1 MSDEVRCVQSA
12 GAILG
17 EGPLWCPREQVLYW
31 LDIKRPAIYR
41 FDPQSGQTGQW
52 TMPSDIGCMALRE
65 QGGMVVGL
73 RTGFAF
79 LDFETGAVTALA
91 DPEADRPDNRFND
104 GKVDRQGRFWAGTL
118 NDAESEPLGSLYR
131 LDADGTVTLM
141 QDGAVVSNGIGWSPD
156 DRTMYFTDSVIRTIW
171 AFDFDP
177 GSGAIANRRIFAE
190 VPNGTGYP
198 DGLTVDSEGFVWSAV
213 WDGWRI
219 VRYDPAGNI
228 DREVVMPVQRPTSC
242 MLGGPDLRTLYVTS
256 ASIHLDAGALERGPR
271 AGGLFALQVDTAG
284 LPEPRF
290 AG

>member
-1 MSDEVRCVQSA
+1 MSDVVRCVQPA

-17 EGPLWCPREQVLYW
+17 EGPLWCPREQALYW
-31 LDIKRPAIYR
+31 LDIKRPAIFR
-41 FDPQSGQTGQW
+41 FDPRAGQTGNW
-52 TMPSDIGCMALRE
+52 ALPSDIGCMALRE

-79 LDFETGAVTALA
+79 LDLESGAVTPVA

-118 NDAESEPLGSLYR
+118 NDAESQPLGSLYR
-131 LDADGTVTLM
+131 LDPDGTVTLM

-156 DRTMYFTDSVIRTIW
+156 DRTMYFTDSVVRTIW

-190 VPNGTGYP
+190 APDGTGYP
-198 DGLTVDSEGFVWSAV
+198 DGLTVDSEGFIWSAV

-219 VRYDPAGNI
+219 VRYDPAGRI
-228 DREVVMPVQRPTSC
+228 DREVVVPVQRPTSC
-242 MLGGPDLRTLYVTS
+242 MLGGPDLKTLYVTS
-256 ASIHLDAGALERGPR
+256 ASIHLDAGALERGPL
-271 AGGLFALQVDTAG
+271 AGGLFALEVDTAG

>member
-79 LDFETGAVTALA
+79 LDFETGAVTAVA

-177 GSGAIANRRIFAE
+177 STGAIANRRIFTE
-190 VPNGTGYP
+190 VPSGTGYP

-242 MLGGPDLRTLYVTS
+242 MLGGPDLKTLYVTS

>member
-1 MSDEVRCVQSA
+1 MSDVVRCVQPA

-17 EGPLWCPREQVLYW
+17 EGPLWCPREQALYW

-41 FDPQSGQTGQW
+41 FDPRAGQTGNW
-52 TMPSDIGCMALRE
+52 SLPSDIGCMALRE

-79 LDFETGAVTALA
+79 LDLETGAVTALA

-131 LDADGTVTLM
+131 LDREGAVTLM

-156 DRTMYFTDSVIRTIW
+156 DRTLYFTDSVIRTIW

-177 GSGAIANRRIFAE
+177 GSGGIANRRVFAE
-190 VPNGTGYP
+190 VPDGTGYP
-198 DGLTVDSEGFVWSAV
+198 DGLTVDSEGYVWSAV

-219 VRYDPAGNI
+219 VRYDPAGRI
-228 DREVVMPVQRPTSC
+228 DREVVVPVQRPTSC
-242 MLGGPDLRTLYVTS
+242 MLGGPDLKTLYVTS
-256 ASIHLDAGALERGPR
+256 ASIHLDAEALERGPM
-271 AGGLFALQVDTAG
+271 AGGLFALEVGTAG

>member
-1 MSDEVRCVQSA
+1 
-12 GAILG
+12 
-17 EGPLWCPREQVLYW
+17 
-31 LDIKRPAIYR
+31 
-41 FDPQSGQTGQW
+41 
-52 TMPSDIGCMALRE
+52 
-65 QGGMVVGL
+65 MVVAL

-79 LDFETGAVTALA
+79 LDLETGAVAGLT

-118 NDAESEPLGSLYR
+118 NDAEKQPLGSLYR

-156 DRTMYFTDSVIRTIW
+156 DRTLYFTDSVIRTIW

-177 GSGAIANRRIFAE
+177 AAGAIANRRIFAE
-190 VPNGTGYP
+190 VPDGTGYP

-219 VRYDPAGNI
+219 VRYDPSGRI

-242 MLGGPDLRTLYVTS
+242 MLGGPDLKTLYVTS
-256 ASIHLDAGALERGPR
+256 ASIHLDAGALERGPL
-271 AGGLFALQVDTAG
+271 AGGLFALEADVPG